1 MPFYGT
7 AVLCVDDPYVRE
19 ILPFVSKPAVTYGV
33 AADAMVR
40 ATRYPPDGIRGV
52 GAAVARASR
61 WGLEGQYLDQANDHI
76 CLLVQAETQTALG
89 NPETICAVD
98 GVDGVFIGPADL
110 AASMGHRGNPGHP
123 DVQAAID
130 GGIRRIVSSGKAAG
144 ILTSDVTLAK
154 HYLALGARFVA
165 VGIDV
170 TLLAQ
175 SSRQLLQA
183 FR

>member
-1 MPFYGT
+1 
-7 AVLCVDDPYVRE
+7 
-19 ILPFVSKPAVTYGV
+19 
-33 AADAMVR
+33 MVR

-61 WGLEGQYLDQANDHI
+61 WAQDGQYLDTANDNV

-89 NPETICAVD
+89 NLQAICAVD

-110 AASMGHRGNPGHP
+110 AASLGHRGHP
-123 DVQAAID
+123 SHPEVQAAID
-130 GGIRRIVSSGKAAG
+130 NAIRTIVASGKAAG
-144 ILTSDVTLAK
+144 ILTGDVTLAK

-165 VGIDV
+165 VGIDA

-175 SSRQLLQA
+175 SSRKLLQE